1 MNLSR
6 EFNPVPKP
14 TKQRKEK
21 PKPKIREKRPKKRK
35 AKVET
40 FKGRVIPKAKDR
52 TKISKAN
59 YNRMIEEFGDCCMIC
74 GRTPIEAH
82 HLVFRS
88 QLGSGNWRN
97 LAPLCK
103 EHHTKAHRDYNFA
116 EYLRQERAERFGPHF
131 WKDKYT
137 LFKENLIPNTT
148 TEAYEKFM
156 LGEEEKQWASIR
168 ENGKSLNSNTCAD
181 S

>member
-1 MNLSR
+1 MNLSN
-6 EFNPVPKP
+6 EFHPVPKP
-14 TKQRKEK
+14 VKERKDK
-21 PKPKIREKRPKKRK
+21 PKPKLRTKRPKRKRK
-35 AKVET
+35 KLEVY
-40 FKGRVIPKAKDR
+40 KGRVIPKAKDR

-74 GRTPIEAH
+74 GRKPIEAH

-97 LAPLCK
+97 LAPLCP
-103 EHHTKAHRDYNFA
+103 EHHRKAHKDYNFA

-131 WKDKYT
+131 WKDKYA

-148 TEAYEKFM
+148 DEAFEKFM
-156 LGEEEKQWASIR
+156 GEEEERAKMARVATES
-168 ENGKSLNSNTCAD
+168 D